1 MKNSS
6 RILVLNFRRWRGNL
20 NIIIPFLLA
29 FVCILMLCSRIVGFI
44 RENDYTINLFEIF
57 VCIFNDQYSI
67 VLTSVLIIALFHNVP
82 EMDSSVPYYLVRTDC
97 KRWLFGQILYIV
109 IVCFVCILF
118 VIASSIASS
127 VDIMYLKDIW
137 SNFVFTLSYSS
148 LSEIINIDKFKD
160 TMSFGTP
167 SFTALRMLVLIY
179 LYYLTLSLIILNF
192 NLRKGTRKGS
202 LAGVVFSVFGILMS
216 PATIAGIFG
225 LKEMTMYKANVAMS
239 WISPLNHATYNMHNF
254 GYDMRPRIWHSYIV
268 FIILI
273 VFLVFMAFRNIR
285 NYEFDFSDR
294 RD

>member
-109 IVCFVCILF
+109 IVCFVLSDPVLDNTKFQSTERDKERKPCRSCLFCIWDTD
-118 VIASSIASS
+118 VSCNHSR
-127 VDIMYLKDIW
+127 YLR
-137 SNFVFTLSYSS
+137 
-148 LSEIINIDKFKD
+148 
-160 TMSFGTP
+160 P
-167 SFTALRMLVLIY
+167 
-179 LYYLTLSLIILNF
+179 
-192 NLRKGTRKGS
+192 KGND
-202 LAGVVFSVFGILMS
+202 
-216 PATIAGIFG
+216 
-225 LKEMTMYKANVAMS
+225 NV
-239 WISPLNHATYNMHNF
+239 
-254 GYDMRPRIWHSYIV
+254 
-268 FIILI
+268 
-273 VFLVFMAFRNIR
+273 
-285 NYEFDFSDR
+285 
-294 RD
+294 